1 MKFLIYGAGAVGQ
14 YMAGLLGQAGHE
26 VVLVSRRDSERL
38 NQRGVMV
45 QRDGG
50 GTLRAKVT
58 AVSTLRQAL
67 LLGEEA
73 PYHYLLLA
81 MKAYDV
87 PDALNEMIA
96 YMTEAPIPMI
106 PLQNGVGVEEKLAEH
121 YPPALIYPA
130 SLTVPVRIDASY
142 NVVEEHGGRGL
153 AISHMDGKKV
163 PAPLVK
169 ALGETGLETAVVNN
183 WQAMKWS
190 KLYMNVL
197 GNATAAIL
205 NRPPA
210 KLYQYNALYALE
222 ARMLKEVE
230 RVMAAKKLSLVNL
243 PGAPA
248 RRLAFGIN
256 RLPAG
261 LMKWVL
267 GRRLGSGRG
276 DKLPSF
282 HADLLAG
289 KPKNEVTSHNGAV
302 LVAGQELG
310 IPTPINAALTD
321 ILLQIVE
328 KELDWAVYDGKPKEF
343 LVAVKSHKL

>member
-26 VVLVSRRDSERL
+26 LVLVSRRDADRL
-38 NQRGVMV
+38 NTRGVVV

-50 GTLRAKVT
+50 GTAKAKVT
-58 AVSTLRQAL
+58 AVATLRQAL
-67 LLGEEA
+67 LLGEQT
-73 PYHYLLLA
+73 PYDYLILA

-87 PDALNEMIA
+87 PEAINEMIA
-96 YMTEAPIPMI
+96 FMAEAPIPIMT
-106 PLQNGVGVEEKLAEH
+106 LQNGVGVEEKLAEH
-121 YPPALIYPA
+121 YPNTLIYPA
-130 SLTVPVRIDASY
+130 TLTVPVRIDASY

-153 AISHMDGKKV
+153 AISHMGGKKV

-169 ALGETGLETAVVNN
+169 VLEKTGLETAVTKN

-222 ARMLKEVE
+222 VRMLKEIE
-230 RVMAAKKLSLVNL
+230 RVMAAKKLSLMNL

-248 RRLAFGIN
+248 RWLSFGIN
-256 RLPAG
+256 RVPAG
-261 LMKWVL
+261 LMKWIL
-267 GRRLGSGRG
+267 GRRLGTGRG

-289 KPKNEVTSHNGAV
+289 KEKNEVVSHNGAA
-302 LVAGQELG
+302 LIAGGELG
-310 IPTPINAALTD
+310 IPTPINAALTG
-321 ILLQIVE
+321 ILLQIAYHEV
-328 KELDWAVYDGKPKEF
+328 DWAQYDGKPKEF
-343 LVAVKSHKL
+343 LTAVKEYRS

>member
-14 YMAGLLGQAGHE
+14 YLAGLLGQAGHE
-26 VVLVSRRDSERL
+26 LVLVSRRDSDRL
-38 NQRGVMV
+38 NQRGVVV

-50 GTLRAKVT
+50 SSVRAKVT
-58 AVSTLRQAL
+58 AVPTLRQAL

-73 PYHYLLLA
+73 PFDYLLLT

-87 PDALNEMIA
+87 PEAINELVAFMGEKPIRMI
-96 YMTEAPIPMI
+96 TV
-106 PLQNGVGVEEKLAEH
+106 QNGVGAEEKLAEH
-121 YPPALIYPA
+121 YPPDLIYPA
-130 SLTVPVRIDASY
+130 SLTVPVRINERY
-142 NVVEEHGGRGL
+142 HVVEEHGGRGL
-153 AISHMDGKKV
+153 AISHMGGKKV
-163 PAPLVK
+163 PAPLMK
-169 ALGETGLETAVVNN
+169 ALKETGLETAVVKH
-183 WQAMKWS
+183 WQSMKWS

-210 KLYQYNALYALE
+210 KLYQYSALYALE
-222 ARMLKEVE
+222 VRMLKEIE

-248 RRLAFGIN
+248 RRLSFGIN

-261 LMKWVL
+261 LMKWIL
-267 GRRLGSGRG
+267 GRRLGTGRG

-289 KPKNEVTSHNGAV
+289 KEKNEVTNHNGAV
-302 LVAGQELG
+302 LVAGHELN

-321 ILLQIVE
+321 MLLQIAH
-328 KELDWAVYDGKPKEF
+328 KEVDWSVYDGKPKEF
-343 LVAVKSHKL
+343 LAAVKAYK